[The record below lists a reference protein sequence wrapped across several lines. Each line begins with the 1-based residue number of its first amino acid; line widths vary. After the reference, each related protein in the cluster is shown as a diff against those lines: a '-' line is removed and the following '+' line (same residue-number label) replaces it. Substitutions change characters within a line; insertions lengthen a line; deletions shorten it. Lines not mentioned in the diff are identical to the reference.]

1 MLKNSLTDIAAIIF
15 LRDDKLLYRLIFEE
29 FDVKNLNIR
38 DLIGE
43 FEPNSFR
50 KPAIDYAIEYIHNL
64 NPEKIDLNYSF
75 DFLEKV
81 FKKFFEFD
89 GSFIVVK
96 DRELEEYNA
105 FINKVHPYNVVGYYL
120 AKRLVSGEISEY
132 TILEFAENITPLC
145 FKKPRDEKDYADNH
159 IHMGGSVND
168 FASLVQFF
176 NKKNIKK
183 LNLPRLNHLSF
194 INSKKLE
201 FENLLRVLLLAVKN
215 IVYEIKGVS
224 LDKLSFEEVYKSEFY
239 NKIFSFDEFVR
250 VYDII
255 GGVGNNILLN
265 KMIEYYKEGKY
276 NKFGFLFNV
285 LMFRKYLENQDEYFD
300 KSVKIFLHITNILR
314 SYILMSQNIGLTS
327 FSEFNRSS
335 FKKNFNNL
343 SDIADTIFS
352 SGTTKCEVKFSPS
365 KSNRGLKLKIT
376 TLKKAFDKEV
386 LKNNIEFIETKSE
399 KRYLNSN
406 KSKIKY
412 HFCIHFIREKSKK
425 SERIRYYSLRK
436 KLKKQAEAIDELL
449 KNQRIISKKDFY
461 KNFDFEFEEELKT
474 QYLDLSKLITTIDV
488 AGDENRTPPEVFA
501 PAIKFLR
508 RDLKKLDEFKFRIVE
523 GLKGKNFLEN
533 HRLRLSVHAGE
544 DFNHIVSGMRK
555 IDETIEFYKMR
566 EYDRIGH
573 ALAIGIDPKMWAYR
587 NRNIV
592 LTKQEDLDNLV
603 WMYFKAI
610 KISDYLPSANRLK
623 EEFLGEIKKLSKEI
637 YDEDYDVYDLY
648 EAWKLR
654 EYCPIYFND
663 AGISEY
669 IKVARFSG
677 NREKLKKAI
686 EIYEKYNNDKEA
698 IQKGEEVVELREYN
712 LFENEF
718 EFYEALQDYMI
729 EKLARRKIFIETNPT
744 SNVYIGF
751 FEKYEEHPIF
761 RWNPLHYEDLLKG
774 GKYNKFGIRNTR
786 AKVCVNTDDP
796 MIMPTT
802 IYNEFVALE
811 NAARKHTK
819 NEDTIRKWIH
829 SIRKQGLEIFDNT
842 HKHYEYIGN

>member
-1 MLKNSLTDIAAIIF
+1 MFKNSLTDIAAIIF

-29 FDVKNLNIR
+29 FNVKNLNIR
-38 DLIGE
+38 DLIDE

-50 KPAIDYAIEYIHNL
+50 KPAIDYAVEYIHNL
-64 NPEKIDLNYSF
+64 KPEKIDLNYNF

-96 DRELEEYNA
+96 DRELEEYSV

-120 AKRLVSGEISEY
+120 AKRLMSGDISEY
-132 TILEFAENITPLC
+132 TILEFTENITPLC

-183 LNLPRLNHLSF
+183 LNLPRLNHLSY
-194 INSKKLE
+194 INSEKLE
-201 FENLLRVLLLAVKN
+201 FENLLRVLLLVIKN
-215 IVYEIKGVS
+215 IVYQIHGFK
-224 LDKLSFEEVYKSEFY
+224 LDDLSFEDVYKSGLY
-239 NKIFSFDEFVR
+239 NKIFSFDEFVS
-250 VYDII
+250 VYEIM
-255 GGVGNNILLN
+255 GGNNDILLN
-265 KMIEYYKEGKY
+265 KMIAYYKDGKY

-285 LMFRKYLENQDEYFD
+285 LMFKEYLKTPYVQYD
-300 KSVKIFLHITNILR
+300 KSIKIFLHITNILR

-335 FKKNFNNL
+335 FKKKFNNL
-343 SDIADTIFS
+343 SDIANTIIS
-352 SGTTKCEVKFSPS
+352 SGTTKFEVKFSPS
-365 KSNRGLKLKIT
+365 NSSKSLKSKIT
-376 TLKKAFDKEV
+376 KFKKVFDKEV
-386 LKNNIEFIETKSE
+386 LRNNIEFIETKAE
-399 KRYLNSN
+399 KKYLNSN
-406 KSKIKY
+406 TSKIKY
-412 HFCIHFIREKSKK
+412 HFCIHFIRERNKK
-425 SERIRYYSLRK
+425 SERIKYYSLRK
-436 KLKKQAEAIDELL
+436 KLKKQAEVIDELL
-449 KNQRIISKKDFY
+449 KNQRIVSKRDFY
-461 KNFDFEFEEELKT
+461 KNFDFEFEEKLKT
-474 QYLDLSKLITTIDV
+474 QYFDLSKLITTIDV

-501 PAIKFLR
+501 PTIKFLR
-508 RDLKKLDEFKFRIVE
+508 RDLKKLDEFKFKIVE
-523 GLKGKNFLEN
+523 GLNGKSFLEN
-533 HRLRLSVHAGE
+533 HRLRLSIHAGE

-555 IDETIEFYKMR
+555 IDESIEFYKMR

-587 NRNIV
+587 NKNIV
-592 LTKQEDLDNLV
+592 LTKQEALDNLV

-610 KISDYLPSANRLK
+610 KIADYLPSANRLK
-623 EEFLGEIKKLSKEI
+623 EEFLGKIKKLSREI
-637 YDEDYDVYDLY
+637 YDEEYDVCDLY

-654 EYCPIYFND
+654 EYCPIYFD
-663 AGISEY
+663 EAGISEY

-677 NREKLKKAI
+677 DREKLKSAI
-686 EIYEKYNNDKEA
+686 EIYKKYHFDKGV
-698 IQKGEEVVELREYN
+698 IKKGEEILELKEYN

-729 EKLARRKIFIETNPT
+729 EKLARKKIFIETNPT
-744 SNVYIGF
+744 SNIYIGF

-761 RWNPLHYEDLLKG
+761 KWNPLHYEDLQKG

-796 MIMPTT
+796 MVMPTT

-811 NAARKHTK
+811 NAARKHIK
-819 NEDTIRKWIH
+819 SEDTIRKWIH
-829 SIRKQGLEIFDNT
+829 AIRKQGLEIFDNT
-842 HKHYEYIGN
+842 HKHYEYIGD